1 MAVRNLDSENFDRM
15 KNKPSLWMIAA
26 GVFAFLAMSAYLF
39 FALTLADH
47 MQPAPVPQEKASTT
61 NPPM

>member
-1 MAVRNLDSENFDRM
+1 M

-26 GVFAFLAMSAYLF
+26 GTFAFLAMAAYLF

-47 MQPAPVPQEKASTT
+47 WESTT
-61 NPPM
+61 VPAGKAEATKSTM

>member
-1 MAVRNLDSENFDRM
+1 M
-15 KNKPSLWMIAA
+15 KNKPSLSMIVA
-26 GVFAFLAMSAYLF
+26 GVFALLAMAAYLF

-47 MQPAPVPQEKASTT
+47 MQPAPVLQDKLPTT

>member
-1 MAVRNLDSENFDRM
+1 MAVRNLDSEDFDRM

-26 GVFAFLAMSAYLF
+26 GTFAFLAMAAYLF

-47 MQPAPVPQEKASTT
+47 WETAPSPAGKAETAKPS
-61 NPPM
+61 M

>member
-47 MQPAPVPQEKASTT
+47 MQPAPVPQEKAPTVNQPT
-61 NPPM
+61 

>member
-1 MAVRNLDSENFDRM
+1 LTARNFDRM
-15 KNKPSLWMIAA
+15 KSKPSLWMIVA
-26 GVFAFLAMSAYLF
+26 GAFAFLAMAAYLF

-47 MQPAPVPQEKASTT
+47 MQPAPAPQDKPPTT

>member
-1 MAVRNLDSENFDRM
+1 MAVRHLDSKDFDRM
-15 KNKPSLWMIAA
+15 KSKPSLWMIVA
-26 GVFAFLAMSAYLF
+26 GTFAFLAMAAYLF

-47 MQPAPVPQEKASTT
+47 LQSAPVPQDKPPTT

>member
-1 MAVRNLDSENFDRM
+1 LAVRNIDSEDFDRM
-15 KNKPSLWMIAA
+15 KNKPSPWMIAA
-26 GVFAFLAMSAYLF
+26 GAFAFLAMAAYLF

-47 MQPAPVPQEKASTT
+47 MQPAPVPQETAPTT

>member
-1 MAVRNLDSENFDRM
+1 M
-15 KNKPSLWMIAA
+15 KKKPSLWMIAA

-47 MQPAPVPQEKASTT
+47 MQPAPVPQEKAPTV
-61 NPPM
+61 NQPM

>member
-1 MAVRNLDSENFDRM
+1 M

-26 GVFAFLAMSAYLF
+26 GVFVFLAMSAYLF

>member
-1 MAVRNLDSENFDRM
+1 MAARHLASKDFDRM

-26 GVFAFLAMSAYLF
+26 GTFAFLAMAAYLF

-47 MQPAPVPQEKASTT
+47 WESTT
-61 NPPM
+61 GPAGKAEATKSPM

>member
-1 MAVRNLDSENFDRM
+1 M
-15 KNKPSLWMIAA
+15 KSKPSLWMIVAA
-26 GVFAFLAMSAYLF
+26 AFAFLAMAAYLF

-47 MQPAPVPQEKASTT
+47 MQPASVPQDKFPTT

>member
-1 MAVRNLDSENFDRM
+1 MAVRHLDRKDFDRM
-15 KNKPSLWMIAA
+15 KNKPSLSMIVA
-26 GVFAFLAMSAYLF
+26 GVFALLAMAAYLF

-47 MQPAPVPQEKASTT
+47 MQPAPVLQDKLPTT

>member
-1 MAVRNLDSENFDRM
+1 M
-15 KNKPSLWMIAA
+15 KSKPSLWMIVA
-26 GVFAFLAMSAYLF
+26 GAFAFLAMAAYLF

-47 MQPAPVPQEKASTT
+47 MQPAPVPQDKPPTT

>member
-1 MAVRNLDSENFDRM
+1 MAVRNLDSEDFDRM
-15 KNKPSLWMIAA
+15 KKKPSLWMIAA

-47 MQPAPVPQEKASTT
+47 MQPAPVPQEKAPTT

>member
-1 MAVRNLDSENFDRM
+1 MAVRNLDGKDFDRM

-26 GVFAFLAMSAYLF
+26 GTFAFLAMAAYLF

-47 MQPAPVPQEKASTT
+47 WESTT
-61 NPPM
+61 VPAGKAEATKSTM